1 MMRRATVH
9 LLGAGIR
16 ILLCQQIIIVEYVA
30 ILLESW
36 EILYWFVSAA
46 SAVHDEVRSGM
57 STVYLLGTDYL
68 VGTWSLG
75 LWRYGD
81 LQLFITWSLSW
92 HQRESIF
99 WRFFLSLVG
108 LWPCWSMHSLISPR
122 TFAISLLL
130 HYMVLMI
137 HCIPRPLNSVELVQ
151 ERNTDL
157 SLHFL

>member
-108 LWPCWSMHSLISPR
+108 LWPAGPCILWFHQGHLQ
-122 TFAISLLL
+122 F
-130 HYMVLMI
+130 
-137 HCIPRPLNSVELVQ
+137 HCCCIIWYLWYTASRDHWTV
-151 ERNTDL
+151 
-157 SLHFL
+157 